1 MNTLGE
7 LIKAKR
13 ESMKLSLREFADM
26 CNVSHSYIKNLED
39 GNPRTGRNISP
50 TLEYLERISPVL
62 GMSVEDLLKQIG
74 YIQKEKSEFYCP
86 NLKIIRGDKSYEDI
100 CKEIE
105 EKTGAKIEP
114 SVYEAVEKGIDK
126 NPSPLFID
134 VLAKFVNVD
143 RSFFYRKN
151 TPNLL
156 EYAKK
161 MFPYQQTGPRS
172 ESIPYLPD
180 ILEDILKFVS
190 DPSNLEYLVLAKEL
204 SEKKI
209 KAKLVRDVLFDE

>member
-39 GNPRTGRNISP
+39 GDPRTGRNISP
-50 TLEYLERISPVL
+50 TLEYLERVAPVL
-62 GMSVEDLLKQIG
+62 GMSLEDLLKKTG
-74 YIQKEKSEFYCP
+74 YIQGEKKEFYCP
-86 NLKIIRGDKSYEDI
+86 NLKLIRGDKSYEDI

-105 EKTGAKIEP
+105 EQTGVKIEP
-114 SVYEAVEKGIDK
+114 SVYEAVEKGVNK

-143 RSFFYRKN
+143 RSFFYQKN
-151 TPNLL
+151 NLKLL

-161 MFPYQQTGPRS
+161 IFPYQQTECRS
-172 ESIPYLPD
+172 EYLSNIP
-180 ILEDILKFVS
+180 EDMLKFVS

-204 SEKKI
+204 ANKKI
-209 KAKLVRDVLFDE
+209 KAKLVRNILFEE